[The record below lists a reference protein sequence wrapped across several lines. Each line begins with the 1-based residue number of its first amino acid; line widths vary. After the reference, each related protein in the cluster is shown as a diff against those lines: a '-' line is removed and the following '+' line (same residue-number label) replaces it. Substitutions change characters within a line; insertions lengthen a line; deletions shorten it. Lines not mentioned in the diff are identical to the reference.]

1 MKNAIVFVCLF
12 CSIIYSQEFRTR
24 FCGGLTLPI
33 GGELGFLTETEL
45 PNTKKIKIIGR
56 GTILWAPIF
65 NSGKSILIGSLQP
78 GIRIKLMNEILLLNG
93 GLSINPVS
101 VLPFQGMDFGF
112 GTFVGAGVNIDNV
125 ELGLYW
131 STIFGH
137 RIFIS
142 EVGWLSLLLSKRF

>member
-1 MKNAIVFVCLF
+1 MKKAILFVGLF
-12 CSIIYSQEFRTR
+12 CSLIYAQEFKTH

-33 GGELGFLTETEL
+33 GGELGFLTETNL
-45 PNTKKIKIIGR
+45 PNTKILKIMGR

-65 NSGKSILIGSLQP
+65 KSNKSILIGSLQP
-78 GIRIKLMNEILLLNG
+78 GIRLKLINEILLLNG
-93 GLSINPVS
+93 GISLNPVA

-112 GTFVGAGVNIDNV
+112 GTFVGAGVNISNV

-142 EVGWLSLLLSKRF
+142 NVGWLSLLLSKKF